1 MFTTSLRSFSLSI
14 KIDLFRNLKPLPPFD
29 QKMTSAVVE
38 FENLIDTSC
47 TDENSSC
54 PTSGVMPRWKRKQL
68 EASKLTE
75 NCTVTT
81 VASTKA
87 SSRKTAV
94 STSTRQPLDSINS
107 HLQSGEQSGATG
119 GGGCRFIP
127 NRACMDMERASH
139 SLRNSESSSD
149 GDSSEVD
156 EEYKSALSSSILG
169 VEDTSSHRILS
180 FKEKAPAP
188 KGESVLNLKEMY
200 SSSQKKKASS
210 KLTARQ
216 IPSAPSRILDAPELL
231 DDYYINLLS
240 WSATNILAVALNK
253 TVYLWNATSGDIQ
266 ELCSFE
272 DTDTYVSSVSWVQE
286 GDAHLAVGTSEGK
299 TQLWD
304 VDAGRRIRSMDGHT
318 NRVGSLSWN
327 RHILSSGG
335 RDSII
340 VNHDVRVQRHNIAT
354 LSTHTQEICGLAWN
368 NDGTTL
374 ASGGN
379 DNMVCIW
386 DAATTSTSNT
396 KFTLTDHQAAV
407 KALAWSPHERNL
419 LATGGGTADKTIKF
433 WNTMTGSL
441 LNSIDT
447 GSQVC
452 ALQWNPHEKEIL
464 SSHGF
469 ARNQLCLW
477 KYPTMAKIK
486 DLEGH
491 TSRVLHM
498 ATSADGCT
506 VVSAAADET
515 LRFWDVFALPGVKSH
530 KRSGSDLT
538 RSSKSR
544 KINRTMH
551 IR

>member
-1 MFTTSLRSFSLSI
+1 MKAFQLQS
-14 KIDLFRNLKPLPPFD
+14 N
-29 QKMTSAVVE
+29 KMTSAVVE
-38 FENLIDTSC
+38 FENLISTSC
-47 TDENSSC
+47 TDANSSR

-68 EASKLTE
+68 EASKQSE
-75 NCTVTT
+75 N
-81 VASTKA
+81 ASISATATKA
-87 SSRKTAV
+87 TKATKTAV
-94 STSTRQPLDSINS
+94 SSASSKQPLGTNNS
-107 HLQSGEQSGATG
+107 QLQAGESSGVNG

-127 NRACMDMERASH
+127 NRAAMDMERASH
-139 SLRNSESSSD
+139 SLRNSETSSSD
-149 GDSSEVD
+149 DDSSEEVD

-169 VEDTSSHRILS
+169 VDDSSSRRILS

-188 KGESVLNLKEMY
+188 KGDTVNNLKVLY
-200 SSSQKKKASS
+200 TSSQKRKTSA
-210 KLTARQ
+210 KLINRQ
-216 IPSAPSRILDAPELL
+216 IPSAPSRILDAPDLL
-231 DDYYINLLS
+231 DDYYVNLLS
-240 WSATNILAVALNK
+240 WSDTNILAVALSQ
-253 TVYLWNATSGDIQ
+253 TVYLWNATSGDIK

-272 DTDTYVSSVSWVQE
+272 DSGADTYVSSVSWVQE
-286 GDAHLAVGTSEGK
+286 GGAHLAIGTSDGK

-304 VDAGRRIRSMDGHT
+304 VQACKLLRSMDGHSD
-318 NRVGSLSWN
+318 RVGSLSWN

-340 VNHDVRVQRHNIAT
+340 VNHDVRVARHNVAT
-354 LSTHTQEICGLAWN
+354 LSSHTQEICGLSWS

-379 DNMVCIW
+379 DNMLCLW
-386 DAATTSTSNT
+386 DAALSSTSTT
-396 KFTLTDHQAAV
+396 KFTLTEHQAAV

-419 LATGGGTADKTIKF
+419 LATGGGTADRTIKF

-486 DLEGH
+486 DLDGH

-530 KRSGSDLT
+530 KRSASDLI
-538 RSSKSR
+538 RSNKGR
-544 KINRTMH
+544 KISKTMH